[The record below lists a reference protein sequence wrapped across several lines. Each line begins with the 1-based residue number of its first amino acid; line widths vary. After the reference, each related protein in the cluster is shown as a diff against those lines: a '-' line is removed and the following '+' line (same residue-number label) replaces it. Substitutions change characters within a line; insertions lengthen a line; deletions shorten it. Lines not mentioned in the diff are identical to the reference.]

1 MKTSMW
7 QNNFTFLSGLS
18 DRDWLARLIIPQ
30 HIVINLSS
38 DCQQNACREL
48 IDTIIPADRQSDR
61 ELCLHDVLERE
72 KISSTFL
79 GHGVALPHG
88 ITNGTNTLKVAIGI
102 KAEGFASSD
111 GENMPPVQI
120 ILLCICPAAQRRN
133 YLHFTF
139 LSANILLLEGNRAD
153 LLTAKTPEQVREI
166 MLRV

>member
-1 MKTSMW
+1 MW
-7 QNNFTFLSGLS
+7 QINFTFLSGLS

-30 HIVINLSS
+30 HIVINLRS

-72 KISSTFL
+72 KTSSTFL

-88 ITNGTNTLKVAIGI
+88 ITDGTSTLQVAIGI
-102 KAEGFASSD
+102 KPEGFASSD
-111 GENMPPVQI
+111 GKAEQFVQI
-120 ILLCICPAAQRRN
+120 MPLCVCPAAQRRK

-139 LSANILLLEGNRAD
+139 LTANVLLLEGNRDD
-153 LLTAKTPEQVREI
+153 LLAAKTPEQVREI